1 VLKLAGRDIATWDLP
16 EVSALLD
23 DGPSGEKVVFRV
35 RRDGRDRDVRV
46 RLAEV
51 VR

>member
-1 VLKLAGRDIATWDLP
+1 MLKLAGRDIATWDLP